1 MNMEKQLN
9 TSVILRA
16 VEPED
21 LDMMYDIEN
30 DPDVWNVSNTNM
42 PYSRFALHEYIAN
55 ATGDIYT
62 DKQVRLIITNDR
74 QEWIG
79 IVDLFNYSPQHQRA
93 EVGIVIDK
101 PYRECG
107 YGRAAMA
114 ALINYAHS
122 TLHIHQLYALVSV
135 DNTFCIK
142 LLTGIGF
149 TIDGE
154 LKDWI
159 FDGDNYH
166 NVYMMHF
173 FCKKMPKSLV
183 E

>member
-9 TSVILRA
+9 TSVVLRA

-74 QEWIG
+74 
-79 IVDLFNYSPQHQRA
+79 
-93 EVGIVIDK
+93 
-101 PYRECG
+101 
-107 YGRAAMA
+107 
-114 ALINYAHS
+114 
-122 TLHIHQLYALVSV
+122 
-135 DNTFCIK
+135 
-142 LLTGIGF
+142 
-149 TIDGE
+149 
-154 LKDWI
+154 
-159 FDGDNYH
+159 
-166 NVYMMHF
+166 
-173 FCKKMPKSLV
+173 
-183 E
+183 